1 MFWDLHRTLFPGG
14 IPHVEEIFVN
24 IGVFVYLLSI
34 FHHVHPGV
42 YMYRFILRFVF
53 AQTPSVHDYTHVLVV
68 VRTCIHTNFVLQH
81 KLINWSCIIN
91 FEM

>member
-1 MFWDLHRTLFPGG
+1 MFGLEMFGWVVAVFVGFWDLCRMFWDLHRTLFPGG

-53 AQTPSVHDYTHVLVV
+53 A
-68 VRTCIHTNFVLQH
+68 
-81 KLINWSCIIN
+81 
-91 FEM
+91 